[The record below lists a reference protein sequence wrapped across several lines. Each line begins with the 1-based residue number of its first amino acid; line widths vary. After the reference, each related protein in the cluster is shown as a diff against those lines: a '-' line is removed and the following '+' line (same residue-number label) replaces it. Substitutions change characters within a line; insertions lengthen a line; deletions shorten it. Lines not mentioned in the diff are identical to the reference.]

1 MERQVALLL
10 VLSKLIEKRNK
21 FLLVKA
27 IPYPKKELVVLLGL
41 AKPKLY
47 CNLRLNSQSSLDRL
61 NHRAI

>member
-27 IPYPKKELVVLLGL
+27 IPYPKKELVVFIRVG
-41 AKPKLY
+41 
-47 CNLRLNSQSSLDRL
+47 
-61 NHRAI
+61 